1 VSIIR
6 KLLARWQSQREA
18 LAYAEAYHSESRAR
32 IEQLAAK
39 GRSAEALREN
49 LALIGIDTSKTERP
63 RLASVGG
70 IRL

>member
-1 VSIIR
+1 M
-6 KLLARWQSQREA
+6 
-18 LAYAEAYHSESRAR
+18 AYAEAYHSESRAR
-32 IEQLAAK
+32 IEQLTAK

-70 IRL
+70 VRL